1 LFQEKSCVINSL
13 SIKKEITTMNAY
25 IVGGYRSAIGKAPRG
40 SLRFVRPDD
49 IAVAVIRKLMADFP
63 MLETRLIDDLVVGN
77 AFPEAETGFNM
88 GRLLSLMALDT
99 VEVPGSTINRYC
111 ASGLESI
118 AIATAKIKAGMA
130 DVIIAGGAETMSMI
144 NMGGWRQV
152 PNPDAAMHH
161 PKWFMG
167 MGLTSEM
174 VAKEYQV
181 SRDEQDVFAVASH
194 DKALKA
200 QADGKFRDEVVG
212 IEVKENYYEDGK
224 MKSRNY
230 TFDTDEGPRKGT
242 TVEGLAKLKPA
253 FAANGTSTAGNS
265 SQMSDGAAFV
275 LVVSEKILKQYNL
288 KPIARLVDYQVAGVE
303 PYKMGVGPI
312 AAIPK
317 VLKHSG
323 INQNEIDLFELNE
336 AFATQ
341 SIAVI
346 RELNLDPEK
355 VNVNGGAIALGHPL
369 GATGSK
375 LTVQILNELKRRQAK
390 YGMVTMCIGT
400 GQGAAGIFERL

>member
-1 LFQEKSCVINSL
+1 
-13 SIKKEITTMNAY
+13 MNAY
-25 IVGGYRSAIGKAPRG
+25 IIGGYRSAIGKAPRG

-49 IAVAVIRKLMADFP
+49 IAVTVVRRLMSDFP
-63 MLETRLIDDLVVGN
+63 MLENKMIDDLIVGN

-88 GRLLSLMALDT
+88 GRLLSLMALDS

-118 AIATAKIKAGMA
+118 AIASAKITAGLA

-152 PNPDAAMHH
+152 PNPDAAFHH

-174 VAKEYQV
+174 VAREYNI
-181 SRDEQDVFAVASH
+181 SRESQDLFAVESH
-194 DKALKA
+194 EKALKA
-200 QADGKFRDEVVG
+200 IAGGKFKEEIVS
-212 IEVKENYYEDGK
+212 IEVKENYYESGR
-224 MKSRNY
+224 MKQRSLV
-230 TFDTDEGPRKGT
+230 FDTDEGPRKGT
-242 TVEGLAKLKPA
+242 NLEGLSKLKPA

-275 LVVSEKILKQYNL
+275 LIVSEKVLKQYNL
-288 KPIARLVDYQVAGVE
+288 QPVARLVDYQVAGVE
-303 PYKMGVGPI
+303 PYKMGIGPI

-323 INQNEIDLFELNE
+323 LTLNDINLIELNE

-346 RELNLDPEK
+346 RELDINPEK

-369 GATGSK
+369 GATGAK
-375 LTVQILNELKRRQAK
+375 LTVQILQELKRRNAR

-400 GQGAAGIFERL
+400 GQGAAGIFERF

>member
-1 LFQEKSCVINSL
+1 
-13 SIKKEITTMNAY
+13 
-25 IVGGYRSAIGKAPRG
+25 
-40 SLRFVRPDD
+40 
-49 IAVAVIRKLMADFP
+49 
-63 MLETRLIDDLVVGN
+63 
-77 AFPEAETGFNM
+77 
-88 GRLLSLMALDT
+88 
-99 VEVPGSTINRYC
+99 
-111 ASGLESI
+111 
-118 AIATAKIKAGMA
+118 MA

-200 QADGKFRDEVVG
+200 QADGKFRDEIVG
-212 IEVKENYYEDGK
+212 IEVTENYYEDGK
-224 MKSRNY
+224 MKRRNY

>member
-1 LFQEKSCVINSL
+1 
-13 SIKKEITTMNAY
+13 MNAY
-25 IVGGYRSAIGKAPRG
+25 IVGGYRSPIGKAPRG

-49 IAVAVIRKLMADFP
+49 IAVAVIRRLMADFP
-63 MLETRLIDDLVVGN
+63 MIETKSIDDLVVGN

-118 AIATAKIKAGMA
+118 AIASAKISAGIA
-130 DVIIAGGAETMSMI
+130 DVVIAGGAETMSMI

-152 PNPDAAMHH
+152 PNPTAALHH

-174 VAKEYQV
+174 VAKEYNV
-181 SRDEQDVFAVASH
+181 SREDQDVFAVASH
-194 DKALKA
+194 NKALKA
-200 QADGKFRDEVVG
+200 QAEGKFKDELVPIQVN
-212 IEVKENYYEDGK
+212 ENYFDQGK
-224 MKSRNY
+224 MMSRSY
-230 TFDTDEGPRKGT
+230 TFDEDEGPRKGT
-242 TVEGLAKLKPA
+242 TLEGLAKLKPA

-275 LVVSEKILKQYNL
+275 LVVSEKILKQYQL
-288 KPIARLVDYQVAGVE
+288 TPIARLVDYQVAGVE
-303 PYKMGVGPI
+303 PYKMGVGPL

-323 INQNEIDLFELNE
+323 MSLSDIALIELNE

-346 RELNLDPEK
+346 RDLGIDPEK

-369 GATGSK
+369 GATGAK
-375 LTVQILNELKRRQAK
+375 LTVQILNELKRRNQK

-400 GQGAAGIFERL
+400 GQGAAGIFERF